1 MRRAIPSDHMQKIHT
16 GCIVAVGVS
25 LMAAHADEAGQV
37 IKDIEFA
44 VADGHSLKLDLYLP
58 EKPQGSSLLVWIH
71 GGGWRKGSREKCL
84 LNWLPKHGYTVASIS
99 YRLSDVAKF
108 PAQLHDCKAAV
119 RWLRAHAPK
128 YGYRTGKIAVA
139 GASAGG
145 HLTALMATTAGNPE
159 LEGEVGGNLGESSR
173 VQAAVDYYGATDFVL
188 RSRTQPSRANEKGS
202 VVYDLLGGGANEK
215 TALAKQASAVYH
227 VSRDDAPLLIFHGDK
242 DNTVLLDQSQAIV
255 KAYQKSGSRVEIHVI
270 GGAGHGG
277 KLFYEGVNAQRL
289 LTFLGASLESVE

>member
-145 HLTALMATTAGNPE
+145 HL
-159 LEGEVGGNLGESSR
+159 
-173 VQAAVDYYGATDFVL
+173 QAA
-188 RSRTQPSRANEKGS
+188 RSISVTSASRAS
-202 VVYDLLGGGANEK
+202 PANSPA
-215 TALAKQASAVYH
+215 TRL
-227 VSRDDAPLLIFHGDK
+227 
-242 DNTVLLDQSQAIV
+242 
-255 KAYQKSGSRVEIHVI
+255 SGPIS
-270 GGAGHGG
+270 G
-277 KLFYEGVNAQRL
+277 L
-289 LTFLGASLESVE
+289 S

>member
-1 MRRAIPSDHMQKIHT
+1 
-16 GCIVAVGVS
+16 
-25 LMAAHADEAGQV
+25 
-37 IKDIEFA
+37 
-44 VADGHSLKLDLYLP
+44 
-58 EKPQGSSLLVWIH
+58 
-71 GGGWRKGSREKCL
+71 
-84 LNWLPKHGYTVASIS
+84 
-99 YRLSDVAKF
+99 
-108 PAQLHDCKAAV
+108 
-119 RWLRAHAPK
+119 
-128 YGYRTGKIAVA
+128 
-139 GASAGG
+139 
-145 HLTALMATTAGNPE
+145 
-159 LEGEVGGNLGESSR
+159 